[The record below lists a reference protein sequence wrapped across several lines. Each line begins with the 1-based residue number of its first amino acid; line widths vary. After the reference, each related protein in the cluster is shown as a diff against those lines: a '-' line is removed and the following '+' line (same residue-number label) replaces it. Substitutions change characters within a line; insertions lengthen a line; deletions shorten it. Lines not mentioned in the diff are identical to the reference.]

1 MYMTWKSVK
10 VDLLKILV
18 YTISIHSNV
27 SCIAMYGMIKFMIH
41 WSLTSKL
48 TFENLMIFLIKTLTG
63 LLEGE
68 VNIWFCELAG
78 IPHTRS
84 SLPIPNPIIVD
95 PSTVTSDEKEDF
107 EAQTSELNKE
117 IHRKFL
123 KLDSKLLKSL
133 RERIL
138 QLI

>member
-1 MYMTWKSVK
+1 M
-10 VDLLKILV
+10 
-18 YTISIHSNV
+18 
-27 SCIAMYGMIKFMIH
+27 
-41 WSLTSKL
+41 
-48 TFENLMIFLIKTLTG
+48 
-63 LLEGE
+63 
-68 VNIWFCELAG
+68 NIRFCELAG

-95 PSTVTSDEKEDF
+95 PSTVTSDEKDF
-107 EAQTSELNKE
+107 EGQTSELNKE
-117 IHRKFL
+117 THRKFL

>member
-1 MYMTWKSVK
+1 
-10 VDLLKILV
+10 
-18 YTISIHSNV
+18 
-27 SCIAMYGMIKFMIH
+27 
-41 WSLTSKL
+41 
-48 TFENLMIFLIKTLTG
+48 MIFLIKTLTG

-68 VNIWFCELAG
+68 VNIRFCELAG

-95 PSTVTSDEKEDF
+95 PSTVTSDEKEDFEDF